1 MGARPTLDPINITA
15 KEFSRMSMTRR
26 SFLQA
31 SAAGLGAA
39 ALPSSFLAQAAKK
52 GVKFKVGVTDWNLRQ
67 TAKPDSVALAKKI
80 GFDGVQISIG
90 RQMQLKDELL
100 QKAFLDESKRLS
112 FPIGSLCLDILH
124 VNGLKSDP
132 LGLRWTAEAIPIA
145 KAMGVR
151 VILLPFF
158 GRWALKTEAEMDY
171 VGDALRE
178 IAPAAEK
185 AGVILG
191 LEDTISARDNVR
203 IMERSKSPA
212 VLTYYDV
219 GNSTLN
225 GFDIIEE
232 IRWLGRARICE
243 VHLKDNPHFM
253 GQGKIDFP
261 AVVDALADIGFDK
274 WAQLECDSPT
284 KSVERDMTANL
295 KFIRGVIANRNQA

>member
-1 MGARPTLDPINITA
+1 MKI
-15 KEFSRMSMTRR
+15 TRR
-26 SFLQA
+26 DFLNSGVAGLTAAALIRPSSLA
-31 SAAGLGAA
+31 SAARKAA
-39 ALPSSFLAQAAKK
+39 
-52 GVKFKVGVTDWNLRQ
+52 KFKVGVTDWNLKQ
-67 TAKPDSVALAKKI
+67 TAKTESIALAKKL

-90 RQMQLKDELL
+90 RQMQMKDPAL
-100 QKAFLDESKRLS
+100 QQAFLAESKRVGL
-112 FPIGSLCLDILH
+112 PLASLCLDILH

-132 LGLRWTAEAIPIA
+132 LGQQWVAEAIPIA
-145 KAMGVR
+145 RTMGVK

-158 GRWALKTEAEMDY
+158 GKWALKTPEEMDY

-219 GNSTLN
+219 GNSTGR
-225 GFDIIEE
+225 GFNIIEE

-243 VHLKDNPHFM
+243 VHLKDNPGFL
-253 GQGKIDFP
+253 GKGKIDFQ
-261 AVVDALADIGFDK
+261 AVVSALTDIGFDK
-274 WAQLECDSPT
+274 WAHLETDTPT
-284 KSVERDMTANL
+284 GSVENDMTSNL
-295 KFIRGVIANRNQA
+295 TFIRGLIAQQRP